1 MAFTV
6 QDLDDLLLLLEK
18 HPEWKERLRQALLTE
33 ELLRLPQAVRDLI
46 VAVEKLTAEIQRL
59 HDWHERANAQMA
71 EMLQFQR
78 QVNERLAEIAE
89 WQRQVNEQLN
99 QFLQWQQQVNEH
111 LAEIAEWQR
120 QVNEQLNQLLQWQQ
134 RVNERLA
141 EIAEWQRQVNEQL
154 NQLLQWQQRVNER
167 LAEIAEWQR
176 QVNEQLSQFLQWQQQ
191 VNERL
196 AEIAEWQRQTNE
208 EMRQILERLSEMI
221 RWQQEMVKWQER
233 TVEWQQRADRD
244 FAKLKGSDREWYYRL
259 RAAAVFGIFVL
270 NGRDPTNEVMRK
282 LHEAVKAGVITR
294 SDLKAVRDAD
304 CLWLGEYE
312 GKPVLLVV
320 EASYTVTHEDLV
332 RAVHRAEIARK
343 IGYCAVP
350 VVGGAEISDEIWEQG
365 RLLNAIVMKDGE
377 TDFDFAEQ
385 ILAQAVQ
392 QTSP

>member
-33 ELLRLPQAVRDLI
+33 ELLRLPQAVRELI

-59 HDWHERANAQMA
+59 HDWQERANAQMA

-99 QFLQWQQQVNEH
+99 QFLQWQQ
-111 LAEIAEWQR
+111 
-120 QVNEQLNQLLQWQQ
+120 

-154 NQLLQWQQRVNER
+154 NQLLQWQQ
-167 LAEIAEWQR
+167 
-176 QVNEQLSQFLQWQQQ
+176 Q

-208 EMRQILERLSEMI
+208 QMRQILERLSEMI

-350 VVGGAEISDEIWEQG
+350 VVGGAEVSDEIWEQG

>member
-99 QFLQWQQQVNEH
+99 QFLQWQQ
-111 LAEIAEWQR
+111 R
-120 QVNEQLNQLLQWQQ
+120 
-134 RVNERLA
+134 
-141 EIAEWQRQVNEQL
+141 
-154 NQLLQWQQRVNER
+154 
-167 LAEIAEWQR
+167 
-176 QVNEQLSQFLQWQQQ
+176 

>member
-33 ELLRLPQAVRDLI
+33 ELLRLPQAVRELI

-78 QVNERLAEIAE
+78 
-89 WQRQVNEQLN
+89 
-99 QFLQWQQQVNEH
+99 
-111 LAEIAEWQR
+111 
-120 QVNEQLNQLLQWQQ
+120 
-134 RVNERLA
+134 
-141 EIAEWQRQVNEQL
+141 
-154 NQLLQWQQRVNER
+154 
-167 LAEIAEWQR
+167 
-176 QVNEQLSQFLQWQQQ
+176 Q

>member
-6 QDLDDLLLLLEK
+6 QDLDDLLALLEK

-33 ELLRLPQAVRDLI
+33 DLLRLPQAVRELI
-46 VAVEKLTAEIQRL
+46 AAVERLTAEIQRL
-59 HDWHERANAQMA
+59 HEWQEQANAQMA
-71 EMLQFQR
+71 EMLRWQR
-78 QVNERLAEIAE
+78 QVNDRLAEIAE
-89 WQRQVNEQLN
+89 WQRN
-99 QFLQWQQQVNEH
+99 
-111 LAEIAEWQR
+111 
-120 QVNEQLNQLLQWQQ
+120 VNEQLNQLLQWQKQVNERLTEIAQWQ
-134 RVNERLA
+134 RHVNEQLNQLLQWQRKVNERLA

-167 LAEIAEWQR
+167 LAEIAEWQH
-176 QVNEQLSQFLQWQQQ
+176 
-191 VNERL
+191 
-196 AEIAEWQRQTNE
+196 QTNE
-208 EMRQILERLSEMI
+208 QMRQILERLSEMI

-270 NGRDPTNEVMRK
+270 NGRDPTNEVMSK

-294 SDLKAVRDAD
+294 SELKAVRDAD

-350 VVGGAEISDEIWEQG
+350 VVGGAEVSDEIWEQG
-365 RLLNAIVMKDGE
+365 RLFNAIVMRDGE

-385 ILAQAVQ
+385 ILSQAVQ
-392 QTSP
+392 QTSS

>member
-59 HDWHERANAQMA
+59 HDWQERANAQMA
-71 EMLQFQR
+71 EMLQSQR

-89 WQRQVNEQLN
+89 WQRQVNEQLS
-99 QFLQWQQQVNEH
+99 QF
-111 LAEIAEWQR
+111 
-120 QVNEQLNQLLQWQQ
+120 
-134 RVNERLA
+134 
-141 EIAEWQRQVNEQL
+141 
-154 NQLLQWQQRVNER
+154 LQWQQRVNER

-350 VVGGAEISDEIWEQG
+350 VVGGAEVSDEIWEQG